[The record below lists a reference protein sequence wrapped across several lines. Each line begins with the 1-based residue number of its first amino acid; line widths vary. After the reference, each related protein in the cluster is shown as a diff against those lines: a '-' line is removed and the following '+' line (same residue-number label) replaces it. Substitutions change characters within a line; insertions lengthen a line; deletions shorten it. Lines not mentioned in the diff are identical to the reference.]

1 MSDVFS
7 VERETV
13 AVEGGFRYGRRV
25 WATAGTVD
33 VSRVMHMV
41 LDGRIKALP
50 TEHLKPTDGWI
61 D

>member
-1 MSDVFS
+1 M
-7 VERETV
+7 